1 MKKVKKN
8 IGKAFRKK
16 RFKKYFKK
24 AWKELKEEAED
35 FYEDFFEKKEVHKK
49 LRKVKLHGT
58 NILVKPAYV
67 FAQRIEGLM
76 HFIIGSSI
84 FVSSLMATFWGF
96 TRTSELLTAL
106 INSIYGRIVM
116 VIIGFSYFVLG
127 IWKMFNLGK

>member
-76 HFIIGSSI
+76 HFW
-84 FVSSLMATFWGF
+84 F
-96 TRTSELLTAL
+96 
-106 INSIYGRIVM
+106 INFCFCVNGN
-116 VIIGFSYFVLG
+116 FLG
-127 IWKMFNLGK
+127 IYKNV